1 MFTIRLKDNS
11 LVEGLSVAQIRKMAS
26 TGFISSEDMVQRIG
40 TSTWTRA
47 GNIPGLTFAE
57 VDSAQ
62 ERADPPNTFSSNP
75 KVAFQGAVQ
84 GAFANVVAAHHK
96 AVELNGELPEP
107 WAARLFGKF
116 LEHARIVMSATK
128 FENIART
135 LTKSGHVNVVIGALV
150 ILIYSIVNAVKLNNL
165 SLFFIALAIPVAVLV
180 GQYVACKFINAGRSA
195 ISKTPGIFRN
205 QAVFDV
211 ISLVYILLALAI
223 IGVSIW
229 GFIQL
234 EELYVLA
241 TGFALA
247 TAIAVTS
254 TCFLYPEVIGLKFSE
269 SGRAGEEAIG
279 LLGGIL
285 RSFVA
290 MSPILYGAFAVSGG
304 ALSLY
309 SLIRLMSAGWFSP
322 EGFYY
327 HASLNSSIGVLALG
341 CLIPLL
347 SYFCFVLGILS
358 LDVSSAVFE
367 IARDTKESRPTKS
380 P

>member
-1 MFTIRLKDNS
+1 M
-11 LVEGLSVAQIRKMAS
+11 
-26 TGFISSEDMVQRIG
+26 
-40 TSTWTRA
+40 
-47 GNIPGLTFAE
+47 
-57 VDSAQ
+57 
-62 ERADPPNTFSSNP
+62 
-75 KVAFQGAVQ
+75 
-84 GAFANVVAAHHK
+84 
-96 AVELNGELPEP
+96 
-107 WAARLFGKF
+107 
-116 LEHARIVMSATK
+116 
-128 FENIART
+128 
-135 LTKSGHVNVVIGALV
+135 
-150 ILIYSIVNAVKLNNL
+150 
-165 SLFFIALAIPVAVLV
+165 
-180 GQYVACKFINAGRSA
+180 ACKFINAGRSA

-341 CLIPLL
+341 CLIPPIV
-347 SYFCFVLGILS
+347 FCFVLGILS
-358 LDVSSAVFE
+358 LDVSSAVLKLLE
-367 IARDTKESRPTKS
+367 IRRNLVQRNHPKGKNFVKTLS
-380 P
+380 